1 MNDITAVENPALGGE
16 ELEDDNWEAMEEEE
30 RLDQLMSSIG
40 AQLFLE
46 MVEALESARIEPV
59 GHPDDMPWEYSTR
72 KVYYPLLDV
81 AQDTV
86 RRLFDGPL
94 AAYDP
99 EVVEAVGL
107 RALGYWREAAA
118 RAISESAFK
127 PCGDAPGIDIG
138 SVAIEWDDDRIKTL
152 ALFSRDMSARVV
164 EPTGAPPPW
173 DPGEVE
179 AALGLLEAAR
189 KGGSITL
196 PAEGT
201 TEAWERG
208 TWIGAFASFAYN
220 MPGWLG
226 SGPVRARF
234 APFLEAVRAAFPQ
247 GEWRDLTSWSFP
259 CLSAVDYDNGD
270 PCVPILD
277 GPLEVLNRTPKAM
290 MFAGAMFNSGDS
302 ALEYAAR
309 RIMESDSPL
318 AGLGPGRNTATINE
332 FVMVASELWDNG
344 AATMIGD
351 PTDTMAL
358 NTVLSLIKLSGPEP
372 QMESIGDF
380 LRLAG
385 TREGKRILEASL
397 AVIMAAGG
405 QGPLGKYWSD
415 PDPESFVSFITAA
428 GVDRVLSDP
437 ALAAAALY
445 VVREAFLCSS
455 GTDMWGI
462 EGLGRGRGCGR
473 GLCPLA
479 ARIVRAASANTRRT
493 TSEHL
498 RSWANSTVY
507 YMLTRELGELD
518 VGGAPDVVL
527 EAWAGELASSNTRPA
542 LIAVPTGRARA
553 TTGCRFWSTDG
564 EWRLMSADATP

>member
-1 MNDITAVENPALGGE
+1 MDENTVVENSAGGGE
-16 ELEDDNWEAMEEEE
+16 ELEDDSWDAMEEEE

-46 MVEALESARIEPV
+46 IVEALESTRFESV
-59 GHPDDMPWEYSTR
+59 GHPDDVPWEYSTR

-94 AAYDP
+94 TAYDP

-107 RALGYWREAAA
+107 RAVGHWREAAE
-118 RAISESAFK
+118 RAISESVSQH
-127 PCGDAPGIDIG
+127 CDDAPGIDIG

-152 ALFSRDMSARVV
+152 ALFSRGMRARVV

-189 KGGSITL
+189 RGGSITL
-196 PAEGT
+196 PAEGPA
-201 TEAWERG
+201 EAWEKG

-220 MPGWLG
+220 MPGWIG
-226 SGPVRARF
+226 SGTVRARF
-234 APFLEAVRAAFPQ
+234 APFLEAVRASFPQ
-247 GEWRDLTSWSFP
+247 GEWKDITSWSFP

-270 PCVPILD
+270 PCIPVLD
-277 GPLEVLNRTPKAM
+277 GPLEVLNRTARAM
-290 MFAGAMFNSGDS
+290 RFAGVMLDSGDS

-372 QMESIGDF
+372 RMEKVEDF
-380 LRLAG
+380 LRL
-385 TREGKRILEASL
+385 TNTQEGKRILEASL

-405 QGPLGKYWSD
+405 QGALGKYWSD

-455 GTDMWGI
+455 GVDMWGI

-473 GLCPLA
+473 GLWPLA
-479 ARIVRAASANTRRT
+479 ARIVRAASTNTRRT

-498 RSWANSTVY
+498 RTWANSTVY
-507 YMLTRELGELD
+507 YMLTRELGDLD
-518 VGGAPDVVL
+518 LGGAPDAVL
-527 EAWAGELASSNTRPA
+527 EAWAEELASSNTRPA
-542 LIAVPTGRARA
+542 LIAVPAGRARA

-564 EWRLMSADATP
+564 EWRFMSADSAL

>member
-1 MNDITAVENPALGGE
+1 MDDSTSLGNPAGGGE
-16 ELEDDNWEAMEEEE
+16 EPGEDSMGAMEEEE

-46 MVEALESARIEPV
+46 IVEALESTHFESV
-59 GHPDDMPWEYSTR
+59 GHPDDVPWEYSTR

-81 AQDTV
+81 AQDTA
-86 RRLFDGPL
+86 RHLFDGPL

-107 RALGYWREAAA
+107 RAVGYWREAVEQ
-118 RAISESAFK
+118 AISESVSRN
-127 PCGDAPGIDIG
+127 CDDAPGIDVG

-179 AALGLLEAAR
+179 AALGLLEAAGR
-189 KGGSITL
+189 GSGTAL

-201 TEAWERG
+201 TEEWERG

-226 SGPVRARF
+226 SGTVRARF

-247 GEWRDLTSWSFP
+247 GEWRDLTLWSFP
-259 CLSAVDYDNGD
+259 CLSAVDYDNGA
-270 PCVPILD
+270 PCIPVLD
-277 GPLEVLNRTPKAM
+277 EPLEVLNRTAKAM

-372 QMESIGDF
+372 RMESIGDF
-380 LRLAG
+380 LQLAG
-385 TREGKRILEASL
+385 TREGKRILEASF

-405 QGPLGKYWSD
+405 QGALGEYWSD

-428 GVDRVLSDP
+428 GVERVLSDP

-445 VVREAFLCSS
+445 VVREAFLCSP
-455 GTDMWGI
+455 GADMWGI

-473 GLCPLA
+473 GLWPLA

-498 RSWANSTVY
+498 RTWANSTVY
-507 YMLTRELGELD
+507 YMLTRELGDLD
-518 VGGAPDVVL
+518 VGGAPDAVL
-527 EAWAGELASSNTRPA
+527 EAWAGELASSNTKPA

-553 TTGCRFWSTDG
+553 TTDCHFWSTG
-564 EWRLMSADATP
+564 EEWRLMSTDSSL